1 MRIEPREYQQTRRL
15 VVARHHKAASTQA
28 CQQAQSQEF
37 EAQTEAG
44 WKLID
49 NLSNTRKQV
58 HGIC

>member
-1 MRIEPREYQQTRRL
+1 MGIDPCEYQQTRRL

-28 CQQAQSQEF
+28 CQQAQSQQFGAKPRE
-37 EAQTEAG
+37 G

>member
-1 MRIEPREYQQTRRL
+1 MGIDPCEYQQTWRL
-15 VVARHHKAASTQA
+15 VVTSHHQAASTQA
-28 CQQAQSQEF
+28 CQQAQSQQF
-37 EAQTEAG
+37 EGQTEAG